1 MISLNKLVAS
11 KGFLFKRLNKTLLP
25 ETMEEFILK
34 TSFSGTKS
42 PLLGLDLGKQK
53 CGIAI
58 CDDTQTVSIPL
69 KIVSTKI
76 LKSYLELIHKK
87 TGNFGIIIG
96 IPLTLSGNLGSSS
109 SNCCFIVDGIS
120 DFINSNGLSVWFHD
134 ERYTTELSH
143 SLYTSGKRSDLVD
156 DLCAMKILQ
165 EHLDL
170 RRQAQIQNQ
179 GK

>member
-11 KGFLFKRLNKTLLP
+11 KGVLFKQLNKILLP
-25 ETMEEFILK
+25 ETLEEFIAK
-34 TSFSGTKS
+34 TSLPVNKTH
-42 PLLGLDLGKQK
+42 LLGLDLGKQK

-58 CDDTQTVSIPL
+58 SDDTQTVSIPL

-76 LKSYLELIHKK
+76 LKSYLVSIHKH

-96 IPLTLSGNLGSSS
+96 IPLTLSGSLGSSS
-109 SNCCFIVDGIS
+109 SNICYIVDGIS
-120 DFINSNGLSVWFHD
+120 DFINQKGLLIWFHD

-143 SLYTSGKRSDLVD
+143 SLYTSGKRTDLVD

-170 RRQAQIQNQ
+170 RRQVQINNQ

>member
-1 MISLNKLVAS
+1 MLPQ
-11 KGFLFKRLNKTLLP
+11 TL
-25 ETMEEFILK
+25 EEFLSK
-34 TSFSGTKS
+34 TSLSGTKS
-42 PLLGLDLGKQK
+42 PLLGLDLGKHK

-58 CDDTQTVSIPL
+58 SDDTHTVSIPL

-76 LKSYLELIHKK
+76 LESYLESIHKSV
-87 TGNFGIIIG
+87 GNFGMIIG
-96 IPLTLSGNLGSSS
+96 IPLTLSGSLGSSS
-109 SNCCFIVDGIS
+109 SNICCIVDGIS
-120 DFINSNGLSVWFHD
+120 DFINANGLPIWFHD

-143 SLYTSGKRSDLVD
+143 TLYKSGKRTDLVD

-170 RRQAQIQNQ
+170 RRMILFPSQ